1 MLQENQRET
10 TRQKIISATKAE
22 MTSIGRFLSKLTV
35 TPTTVDFCMDSKE
48 NLPDEMVFEE
58 GGIPK
63 IIMSIVVLGFLT
75 FIACASFTGANEF
88 TVDDAIPFVIYS
100 MVFFCLVLYFI
111 LRPMARDK
119 IVISKKGITLSNCEI
134 TTWETIEDTYIKEII
149 GGKTEKFFFI
159 VTLKNGTHKEQQFS
173 NSFGSKNK
181 NLGHYTEL
189 YKRSYST

>member
-1 MLQENQRET
+1 
-10 TRQKIISATKAE
+10 
-22 MTSIGRFLSKLTV
+22 
-35 TPTTVDFCMDSKE
+35 
-48 NLPDEMVFEE
+48 
-58 GGIPK
+58 
-63 IIMSIVVLGFLT
+63 
-75 FIACASFTGANEF
+75 
-88 TVDDAIPFVIYS
+88 
-100 MVFFCLVLYFI
+100 MVFFCVVLYFI
-111 LRPMARDK
+111 LRPMARNK

>member
-1 MLQENQRET
+1 
-10 TRQKIISATKAE
+10 
-22 MTSIGRFLSKLTV
+22 MTSIGRFFSKLTV
-35 TPTTVDFCMDSKE
+35 TPTAVDFCMDSKE

-58 GGIPK
+58 GIIPK

-75 FIACASFTGANEF
+75 FIACTSFTGANEF

-100 MVFFCLVLYFI
+100 MVFFCVVLYFI